1 MCEELDRRYGSVPL
15 CARPPSDRR
24 ETVPLEA
31 RKVIGAMLLP
41 AKAEVA
47 RQLRRYRAWER
58 VMLAAP
64 NDRTVRTTFEDSGY
78 TLCVLMGK
86 RCAREAADAA
96 ERYLRTN
103 QVTHVQEQQ
112 VTCVQEQNQV
122 AFVQDQNQVTC
133 MQEQHVTRLQE
144 QNERP
149 RPATA
154 VRRRPPAGE
163 RRSPAGR

>member
-1 MCEELDRRYGSVPL
+1 MCEELDRRYGSVSL
-15 CARPPSDRR
+15 CAWPPSDRR
-24 ETVPLEA
+24 ETVSLEP

-103 QVTHVQEQQ
+103 QVTYLQEQQ
-112 VTCVQEQNQV
+112 ITC
-122 AFVQDQNQVTC
+122 
-133 MQEQHVTRLQE
+133 LQE
-144 QNERP
+144 QVTRPPEPNERP
-149 RPATA
+149 RPAAA
-154 VRRRPPAGE
+154 VRRRPPAAE
-163 RRSPAGR
+163 RRSPAAERRSTAGR

>member
-1 MCEELDRRYGSVPL
+1 
-15 CARPPSDRR
+15 
-24 ETVPLEA
+24 
-31 RKVIGAMLLP
+31 MLLP

-103 QVTHVQEQQ
+103 QLAYLQEQQ
-112 VTCVQEQNQV
+112 VTC
-122 AFVQDQNQVTC
+122 
-133 MQEQHVTRLQE
+133 LQE

-154 VRRRPPAGE
+154 VRRRPPTAE
-163 RRSPAGR
+163 RRYPAGR

>member
-1 MCEELDRRYGSVPL
+1 
-15 CARPPSDRR
+15 
-24 ETVPLEA
+24 
-31 RKVIGAMLLP
+31 MLLP

-103 QVTHVQEQQ
+103 QVTS
-112 VTCVQEQNQV
+112 
-122 AFVQDQNQVTC
+122 
-133 MQEQHVTRLQE
+133 LQE

-149 RPATA
+149 RPPTA
-154 VRRRPPAGE
+154 VRRRPPAAE

>member
-1 MCEELDRRYGSVPL
+1 
-15 CARPPSDRR
+15 
-24 ETVPLEA
+24 
-31 RKVIGAMLLP
+31 MLLP

-103 QVTHVQEQQ
+103 PATS
-112 VTCVQEQNQV
+112 VQEQNQV
-122 AFVQDQNQVTC
+122 AYAPETQAACAHDPKVTYAPEPQAAYA
-133 MQEQHVTRLQE
+133 QEPQLTRLQE

-154 VRRRPPAGE
+154 IRRRPPAAE
-163 RRSPAGR
+163 RHSPAGR

>member
-1 MCEELDRRYGSVPL
+1 
-15 CARPPSDRR
+15 
-24 ETVPLEA
+24 
-31 RKVIGAMLLP
+31 VIGAMLLP

-103 QVTHVQEQQ
+103 QVTSVQERAQ
-112 VTCVQEQNQV
+112 VTYAQEPQV
-122 AFVQDQNQVTC
+122 AFAQDP
-133 MQEQHVTRLQE
+133 HGIRLQE
-144 QNERP
+144 QNERS

-154 VRRRPPAGE
+154 VRRRPPTAE

>member
-1 MCEELDRRYGSVPL
+1 
-15 CARPPSDRR
+15 
-24 ETVPLEA
+24 
-31 RKVIGAMLLP
+31 VIGAMLLP

-64 NDRTVRTTFEDSGY
+64 SDRTVRTTFEDSGY

-103 QVTHVQEQQ
+103 QVTY
-112 VTCVQEQNQV
+112 
-122 AFVQDQNQVTC
+122 
-133 MQEQHVTRLQE
+133 LQE
-144 QNERP
+144 LDERP
-149 RPATA
+149 RPAAA
-154 VRRRPPAGE
+154 VTRRPSAADRRPPAAERRSPAAE

>member
-1 MCEELDRRYGSVPL
+1 
-15 CARPPSDRR
+15 
-24 ETVPLEA
+24 
-31 RKVIGAMLLP
+31 MLLP

-103 QVTHVQEQQ
+103 QLTYLQEQQ
-112 VTCVQEQNQV
+112 VTC
-122 AFVQDQNQVTC
+122 
-133 MQEQHVTRLQE
+133 LQE

-154 VRRRPPAGE
+154 VRRRPAAAE
-163 RRSPAGR
+163 RRYPAGR

>member
-1 MCEELDRRYGSVPL
+1 
-15 CARPPSDRR
+15 
-24 ETVPLEA
+24 
-31 RKVIGAMLLP
+31 MLLP

-64 NDRTVRTTFEDSGY
+64 NDRTVRATFEDSGY

-103 QVTHVQEQQ
+103 QVTYLQEQQ
-112 VTCVQEQNQV
+112 VTCL
-122 AFVQDQNQVTC
+122 QD
-133 MQEQHVTRLQE
+133 

-154 VRRRPPAGE
+154 VRRRPPAAE